1 MKKTGFAHLH
11 VHTEYSLLDGYARIN
26 EIFKEVKNLGMEA
39 VAITDHG
46 SMFGVVD
53 FYKKALKEGVKPI
66 IGCEVYT
73 APRTMG
79 DKDSSKDKNAGHLV
93 LLAENNEGYKNLI
106 KLVSKAYTE
115 GFYYKPRIDYE
126 LLEKHTEGLI
136 ALSAC
141 LAGDIQ
147 RLIMERN
154 PEKAREKARCLSGMF
169 GKGNFY
175 LELQD
180 HGIPEQKLVNQEL
193 LKISKELQIPLV
205 ATNDVHYIR
214 KEDSRAHDI
223 LLCIQTG
230 KILSDTERMKFP
242 TDEFY
247 LKSPEEMAELFDY
260 APEALENTVRI
271 AERCNVS
278 FDFDQIYLPEF
289 DIPEGIAN
297 NEYLRKLCLEGLRER
312 YGEVTEELLERFEY
326 EIGVIE
332 EMGYVDYFLIVW
344 DFIRFAKESGIVVGP
359 GRGSCGGS
367 IIAYVLKITDVDPI
381 RYKLIFERFLNPER
395 ITMPDIDID
404 FEDDRR
410 QEVIEY
416 VVEKYGKE
424 KVAQIITFGT
434 MAARAAI
441 RDVGRVLDIPYG
453 DVDKIAK
460 LVPTDLGIT
469 IGKALEI
476 SSEFKAIY
484 DSDQNAKYLI
494 DNALKLEGMPRHAS
508 THAAGVVISKDAVD
522 EYVPLYLHDDS
533 VVTQFTMGLLEELGL
548 LKMDFLGLRNL
559 SVIKNAL
566 KFIELNQCKKID
578 LNAIT
583 FDDADVFDMISKGD
597 TLGVFQLESAG
608 MRQFM
613 KELKPESFDD
623 IIAGISLFRPG
634 PMDSIPAYIKNK
646 NNPKEIKYVH
656 ESLMGILDVTYG
668 CLVYQEQVMQVVR
681 ELGGYSYGRSDLV
694 RRAMSKKKMDVM
706 QKERQYFIHGKTG
719 DDGTIEIEGCMRK
732 GVPEAA
738 ANKIFDDMIDFAK
751 YAFNKSHAAAYAI
764 LAYQT
769 AYLKNYYPVEFMAA
783 LLTSVTGNSA
793 KVAQYIQDCKRMGI
807 DVLPPDINTSY
818 KHFTVNGGN
827 INFGL
832 LAIKNVGKGIIAS
845 TIKERK
851 SAPYKSFI
859 DFCERVETSELN
871 KRAVESMIKS
881 GVFDSLK
888 INRSQLLGCFEKV
901 IEGIQRDKRRNV
913 KGQVSLFDMGSD
925 ESIDALRY
933 DKIPEREEFPM
944 KTLLAFEK
952 EMLGV
957 YISGHPLGEYEEL
970 IEKGKFISSSEMKE
984 PHEVG
989 VPARVKDNDLI
1000 YAAGV
1005 ITALQKKFT
1014 RNNNR
1019 MAFLQVE
1026 DLYSSF
1032 EVIVFPNVYE
1042 KCISCI
1048 EEDKIIIVYGRISF
1062 KEDEEPKILAENICE
1077 LNVENIKGVE
1087 KMSRRS
1093 YKKSYGY
1100 HKKNDVL
1107 REKPPKQEGRLYL
1120 KIKHYDKVILQSI
1133 KRILSN
1139 HRGKTAVYIY
1149 VEDQNKAFEA
1159 SEELRVSPE
1168 EGLLKTLK
1176 ATLGEESV
1184 KLV

>member
-1 MKKTGFAHLH
+1 MMKKKGFAHLH

-26 EIFKEVKNLGMEA
+26 EIFKEVKSLGMEA

-53 FYKKALKEGVKPI
+53 FYKKALKEGIKPI

-73 APRTMG
+73 APRTMK
-79 DKDSSKDKNAGHLV
+79 DRDSSKDKNAGHLV

-106 KLVSKAYTE
+106 KLVSKAYIE

-126 LLEKHTEGLI
+126 LLKEHTEGII

-141 LAGDIQ
+141 LAGDVQ

-154 PEKAREKARCLSGMF
+154 PEKAREKARCLSEMF
-169 GKGNFY
+169 GKDNFY

-193 LKISKELQIPLV
+193 VKMSKELEIPLV

-247 LKSPEEMAELFDY
+247 LKSREEMAELFDY
-260 APEALENTVRI
+260 APQALENTVEI
-271 AERCNVS
+271 AERCNVT

-289 DIPEGIAN
+289 DVPEETAN
-297 NEYLRKLCLEGLRER
+297 NEYLRKLCLKGLSER

-367 IIAYVLKITDVDPI
+367 IVAYVLKITDVDPI
-381 RYKLIFERFLNPER
+381 RYNLIFERFLNPER

-441 RDVGRVLDIPYG
+441 RDVGRVLDVPYG
-453 DVDKIAK
+453 DVDRIAK

-476 SSEFKAIY
+476 SSEFKSLY
-484 DSDQNAKYLI
+484 DSDQNSKYLI

-566 KFIELNQCKKID
+566 KFIEINQCKKID
-578 LNAIT
+578 LTAIT
-583 FDDADVFDMISKGD
+583 FDDAEVFGMISKGD

-613 KELKPESFDD
+613 KELKPESFED

-634 PMDSIPAYIKNK
+634 PMDSIPVYIKNK

-656 ESLMGILDVTYG
+656 ESLRGILDVTYG

-706 QKERQYFIHGKTG
+706 QKERQYFIHGKNG
-719 DDGTIEIEGCMRK
+719 DNGTIEIEGCMRK
-732 GVPEAA
+732 GVPEEA

-769 AYLKNYYPVEFMAA
+769 AYLKRYYPVEFMAA

-807 DVLPPDINTSY
+807 NVLPPDINTSY

-845 TIKERK
+845 TIKE
-851 SAPYKSFI
+851 
-859 DFCERVETSELN
+859 
-871 KRAVESMIKS
+871 
-881 GVFDSLK
+881 
-888 INRSQLLGCFEKV
+888 
-901 IEGIQRDKRRNV
+901 
-913 KGQVSLFDMGSD
+913 
-925 ESIDALRY
+925 
-933 DKIPEREEFPM
+933 
-944 KTLLAFEK
+944 
-952 EMLGV
+952 
-957 YISGHPLGEYEEL
+957 
-970 IEKGKFISSSEMKE
+970 
-984 PHEVG
+984 
-989 VPARVKDNDLI
+989 
-1000 YAAGV
+1000 
-1005 ITALQKKFT
+1005 
-1014 RNNNR
+1014 
-1019 MAFLQVE
+1019 
-1026 DLYSSF
+1026 
-1032 EVIVFPNVYE
+1032 
-1042 KCISCI
+1042 
-1048 EEDKIIIVYGRISF
+1048 
-1062 KEDEEPKILAENICE
+1062 
-1077 LNVENIKGVE
+1077 
-1087 KMSRRS
+1087 
-1093 YKKSYGY
+1093 
-1100 HKKNDVL
+1100 
-1107 REKPPKQEGRLYL
+1107 
-1120 KIKHYDKVILQSI
+1120 
-1133 KRILSN
+1133 
-1139 HRGKTAVYIY
+1139 
-1149 VEDQNKAFEA
+1149 
-1159 SEELRVSPE
+1159 
-1168 EGLLKTLK
+1168 
-1176 ATLGEESV
+1176 
-1184 KLV
+1184 

>member
-1 MKKTGFAHLH
+1 MKKTGFTHLH

-73 APRTMG
+73 APRTMN
-79 DKDSSKDKNAGHLV
+79 DKDASKDKNAGHLV
-93 LLAENNEGYKNLI
+93 LLAENNTGYKNLI
-106 KLVSKAYTE
+106 KLVSRAYTE
-115 GFYYKPRIDYE
+115 GFYYKPRIDYD
-126 LLEKHTEGLI
+126 LLEKHTEGII

-147 RLIMERN
+147 RFIMERN
-154 PEKAREKARCLSGMF
+154 PEKARKRALCLSEMF
-169 GKGNFY
+169 GKDNFY

-193 LKISKELQIPLV
+193 IKISNELQIPLV

-230 KILSDTERMKFP
+230 KMLSDSERMKFP

-247 LKSPEEMAELFDY
+247 LKSREEMAELFDY
-260 APEALENTVRI
+260 APEAIENTARI
-271 AERCNVS
+271 AERCNVT
-278 FDFDQIYLPEF
+278 FDFDQTYLPEF
-289 DIPEGIAN
+289 DVPEGTSN
-297 NEYLRKLCLEGLRER
+297 NDYLRKLCLQGLRER
-312 YGEVTEELLERFEY
+312 YGEITEELAERFEY

-367 IIAYVLKITDVDPI
+367 IVAYILKITDVDPI
-381 RYKLIFERFLNPER
+381 RYNLIFERFLNPER

-453 DVDKIAK
+453 DVDRIAK

-469 IGKALEI
+469 IGKALET
-476 SSEFKAIY
+476 STEFKAMY
-484 DSDQNAKYLI
+484 DSDQNSKYLI
-494 DNALKLEGMPRHAS
+494 DNAMKLEGMPRHAS

-566 KFIELNQCKKID
+566 KFIEASQCKKID
-578 LNAIT
+578 LGNIT
-583 FDDADVFDMISKGD
+583 FDDADVFEMISKGD

-613 KELKPESFDD
+613 KELKPESFED

-656 ESLMGILDVTYG
+656 KSLKEILDVTYG

-706 QKERQYFIHGKTG
+706 QKERQYFIHGKTDENG
-719 DDGTIEIEGCMRK
+719 IIEIDGCMRK
-732 GVPEAA
+732 GVPEEA

-769 AYLKNYYPVEFMAA
+769 AYLKKYYPVEFMAA

-818 KHFTVNGGN
+818 KHFTVNGRN

-913 KGQVSLFDMGSD
+913 KGQVSLFDTSSD

-970 IEKGKFISSSEMKE
+970 IGKGKFVSSSEMKE
-984 PHEVG
+984 QHEAG
-989 VPARVKDNDLI
+989 GPSRVKDNDLI

-1032 EVIVFPNVYE
+1032 EVIVFPNIYE
-1042 KCISCI
+1042 KCISCV
-1048 EEDKIIIVYGRISF
+1048 EEEKIIIVYGKINY
-1062 KEDEEPKILAENICE
+1062 KEDEDPKILAENICE
-1077 LNVENIKGVE
+1077 LNVENIKGIE
-1087 KMSRRS
+1087 KMSRRTS
-1093 YKKSYGY
+1093 KKSYGY

-1107 REKPPKQEGRLYL
+1107 REKTPRQEGRLYL
-1120 KIKHYDKVILQSI
+1120 KIKHNDKKILQSI
-1133 KRILSN
+1133 KRILTN

-1149 VEDQNKAFEA
+1149 VEDQKKAFEA
-1159 SEELRVSPE
+1159 SDELRVE
-1168 EGLLKTLK
+1168 TDERLMKTLK